1 MLRRVLEGLGMLLL
15 VVVFNRLDVGFI
27 LPILACAG
35 VVAFTVRRTHKLWNR
50 YQVHVMV
57 RNQPAN
63 RNIAV
68 ENEMLALR
76 GQQHRRGAE
85 LTFWTGFMLGGAMV
99 ADSPTFAGD
108 GGEGMAGAILLIA
121 NSERQVRFEFG
132 PPVRGTMID
141 VARVRWCSG

>member
-1 MLRRVLEGLGMLLL
+1 MLRRVLDGLGMLLL
-15 VVVFNRLDVGFI
+15 VVVVFNRLDVGFM

-35 VVAFTVRRTHKLWNR
+35 VVAFTVWRIHKLWNR

-76 GQQHRRGAE
+76 GQQHGRGAE

-99 ADSPTFAGD
+99 ADAPTFAGD
-108 GGEGMAGAILLIA
+108 GGEGMAGGAAGGMDIGGG
-121 NSERQVRFEFG
+121 FG
-132 PPVRGTMID
+132 GDM
-141 VARVRWCSG
+141 

>member
-1 MLRRVLEGLGMLLL
+1 MLRRLLEGFGLLFL
-15 VVVFNRLDVGFI
+15 VVVLFNRLDVGFM
-27 LPILACAG
+27 LPILSGAG
-35 VVAFTVRRTHKLWNR
+35 VVAFTAWRIYKLWNR

-76 GQQHRRGAE
+76 GHQHARGAE

-99 ADSPTFAGD
+99 ADAPSFA
-108 GGEGMAGAILLIA
+108 GEGMAGGAESGMDIGGG
-121 NSERQVRFEFG
+121 FG
-132 PPVRGTMID
+132 GDM
-141 VARVRWCSG
+141 